1 MIVARG
7 LGRGA
12 GRILVTAGLGLA
24 LAVTAPEI
32 PPSSGGG
39 FASFGAPSTWTQ
51 PTKPRQLELELRL
64 ALAGHATSL
73 TTLSGD
79 LALRDAPQAPAP
91 ETAHNAPVAQD
102 RPDTHAR
109 VDAPSIAEQPPAPV
123 KIPGPIAS
131 AEQAAAAAP
140 QRASAHAA
148 GSTDLR
154 ADLALRLPVRLA
166 ATLATG
172 TEATASLQWRAQ
184 PLQGAHSS
192 RSDLRASLTIRH
204 PEIAPL
210 TAILAALD
218 AVDALPKT
226 KRIDPMQALLAA
238 LDAIDAADS

>member
-24 LAVTAPEI
+24 LAVTPPE
-32 PPSSGGG
+32 PPISGGGGG
-39 FASFGAPSTWTQ
+39 FASFAVPSAWLQ

-64 ALAGHATSL
+64 AIAGHATSI

-79 LALRDAPQAPAP
+79 LAPRDVPQTPAAVDQQP
-91 ETAHNAPVAQD
+91 EPTD
-102 RPDTHAR
+102 RTGTQAGIGGQRPAD
-109 VDAPSIAEQPPAPV
+109 PPAASV
-123 KIPGPIAS
+123 TITGPIAS
-131 AEQAAAAAP
+131 AEQAAAVAP
-140 QRASAHAA
+140 QRASAHAT
-148 GSTDLR
+148 GSTYLR

-172 TEATASLQWRAQ
+172 TSATASLQWRAQ
-184 PLQGAHSS
+184 QLQGAHSS

-204 PEIAPL
+204 PETAPL

-218 AVDALPKT
+218 AVDAQPKT

-238 LDAIDAADS
+238 LDALDAADS

>member
-24 LAVTAPEI
+24 LAVTPPE
-32 PPSSGGG
+32 PPISGGGGG
-39 FASFGAPSTWTQ
+39 FASFAVPSAWLQ

-79 LALRDAPQAPAP
+79 LAPRDVPQTPAAVEQTA
-91 ETAHNAPVAQD
+91 ETTD
-102 RPDTHAR
+102 RPGTQAGSGGQRPADPP
-109 VDAPSIAEQPPAPV
+109 VVSAPIAA
-123 KIPGPIAS
+123 PIAS
-131 AEQAAAAAP
+131 AEKPAAIAP

-154 ADLALRLPVRLA
+154 ADLALRLPVRLS
-166 ATLATG
+166 ATLANG
-172 TEATASLQWRAQ
+172 TDATASLQWRAQ

-204 PEIAPL
+204 PETAPL